1 MNVLTRIG
9 VVAGVFILTALTAC
23 SSIDF
28 NHDWDRD
35 AAFGNYH
42 TYGWLQRNQK
52 QSYNTLID
60 KRIQA
65 AVSEEM
71 TARGLTLNAE
81 NPDILLTFHIGL
93 QDKINVTDY
102 GYRYSY
108 DYWGWGNR
116 SIDVYQYT
124 EGTLVIDIVDANT
137 KELVWRGSGTKTV
150 DESSSPEKVEATI
163 NTAVA
168 GILSKFPPPK

>member
-1 MNVLTRIG
+1 MKTLTRIG
-9 VVAGVFILTALTAC
+9 ALACAAIFLTLTAC

-42 TYGWLQRNQK
+42 TYAWLQRNQK
-52 QSYNTLID
+52 SSYDTLID
-60 KRIQA
+60 KRVLS
-65 AVSEEM
+65 AVDAELRE
-71 TARGLTLNAE
+71 RGLTLNAE
-81 NPDILLTFHIGL
+81 NPDILLTYHIGL

-124 EGTLVIDIVDANT
+124 EGTLVLDIVDAAT
-137 KELVWRGSGTKTV
+137 KELVWRGSATKTV
-150 DESSSPEKVEATI
+150 DESASPEKVDATI
-163 NTAVA
+163 QSAVA